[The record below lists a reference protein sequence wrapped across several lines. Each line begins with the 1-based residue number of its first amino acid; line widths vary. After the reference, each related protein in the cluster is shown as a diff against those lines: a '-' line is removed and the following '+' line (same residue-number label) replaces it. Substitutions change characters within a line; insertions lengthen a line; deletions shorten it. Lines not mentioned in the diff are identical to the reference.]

1 MNFRSGILN
10 KLKNK
15 INRNNDN
22 FYKYDKIIDK
32 KLNMLK
38 DNENNKYDIGNFKV
52 KRKIPNKND
61 LNKIYNNF
69 LKNINNH
76 KISNNSN
83 NLYKFIH
90 KKYNIRL
97 YDDNKFLLFKLHLE
111 NKHYKLSIMFQLLHE
126 STVTFILNNDKTKL
140 VYEFDKYIK
149 NKIIFNSNNIKL
161 NNNYLE
167 IYVIFSSYIPVH
179 IMDLIFKVEETQ
191 IKNNNDITLIKNNN
205 KVFIF

>member
-1 MNFRSGILN
+1 MNFHSGILS

-15 INRNNDN
+15 INKKNNN
-22 FYKYDKIIDK
+22 FYKYDEIIDK
-32 KLNMLK
+32 KIFMSK

-90 KKYNIRL
+90 KKHNIRL
-97 YDDNKFLLFKLHLE
+97 YSDNNYLLFKLHLD
-111 NKHYKLSIMFQLLHE
+111 NKNYKLSIMFQLLYE
-126 STVTFILNNDKTKL
+126 SRVTFILNNEKTKL

-167 IYVIFSSYIPVH
+167 IYIVFSSNLPVH
-179 IMDLIFKVEETQ
+179 IMDLIFKVEETT
-191 IKNNNDITLIKNNN
+191 IKNNNDITLLKNNN